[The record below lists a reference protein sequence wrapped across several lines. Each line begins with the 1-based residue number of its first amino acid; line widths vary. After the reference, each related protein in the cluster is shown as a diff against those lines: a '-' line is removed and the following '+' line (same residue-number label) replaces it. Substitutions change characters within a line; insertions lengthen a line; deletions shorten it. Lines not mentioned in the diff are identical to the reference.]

1 MKQSL
6 YVLFLLIL
14 LLVAFWGGARYHQR
28 VAASDTGDARNRQI
42 LHYVDPMNPEHISQ
56 EPGIAPCGMPMEPV
70 YADDSQGSPKATG
83 AVAQGGV
90 RLNLQK
96 QQTIGVQIA
105 EVTRTAATMRIRAL
119 GRIVPDENRV
129 YPLIAATDGW
139 METIQAGTTGSLV
152 SQQQLLAQI
161 RVTNYDFFTW
171 QQRLLTEL
179 GYTNRLGG
187 GAPSTLRAT
196 DQSRRRSTSGAGYE
210 AGLPIPESESRFI
223 RRSATMAR
231 MAAENNS
238 SQSMEE
244 PAADDA
250 GMDRAPETAPEQDG
264 EAHAGHP
271 GHAAPMR
278 GDDMASGSREQNI
291 LLSSQG
297 RQELLNLGVTE
308 QQLQAFAESGDYITH
323 VELRS
328 PVEGFVLARKV
339 ASLQRIDRGVEC
351 FTIADLSRV
360 WVEADVFGDE
370 AMHLQPGT
378 EARVTLPDQNE
389 PSFAIV
395 GETLPR
401 FDAATRA
408 LRVRLELDNPG
419 NLFRPEMFVDV
430 DFLVPMAETNTVPAG
445 AVIDTG
451 RRKTVYVVAEEGLF
465 EPREVLTGWSADDRI
480 EIIEGLKVGEKVVAA
495 GAFLIDSESR
505 MRRAAAKLMEEKT
518 TAPEKAASSQTAP
531 ENQAMPQAGPAAIP
545 SAPSTTAKPS
555 VAPATALAPDKAVKD
570 PVCGMTVDPGSAKA
584 DGLTAEVDGILS
596 FFCSEDCREQFKQN
610 PTQFLDNQAGQHRPM
625 PALEHGGHPHD

>member
-6 YVLFLLIL
+6 YVLSFLIV
-14 LLVAFWGGARYHQR
+14 LLVAFWGGARYNQR
-28 VAASDTGDARNRQI
+28 AAAPETGDARNRQI

-70 YADDSQGSPKATG
+70 YADDPKGGSGTAGATTPG
-83 AVAQGGV
+83 SV

-96 QQTIGVQIA
+96 QQAIGIQIA
-105 EVTRTAATMRIRAL
+105 EVTRASTTRRIRTL
-119 GRIVPDENRV
+119 GRIAPDENRV

-139 METIQAGTTGSLV
+139 MEAILAGATGSLV
-152 SQQQLLAQI
+152 SPQQLLARI
-161 RVTNYDFFTW
+161 RVTNYEFFTW

-187 GAPSTLRAT
+187 GAPSTLKT
-196 DQSRRRSTSGAGYE
+196 MDQGRRRSTSGAGYE

-231 MAAENNS
+231 MAAENKQ

-244 PAADDA
+244 PAADGA
-250 GMDRAPETAPEQDG
+250 GMDQAPETQPGQEG
-264 EAHAGHP
+264 NAHAGHV
-271 GHAAPMR
+271 GHTAPMG
-278 GDDMASGSREQNI
+278 GDGMAGGSREQNI

-297 RQELLNLGVTE
+297 RQELLTLGVTE
-308 QQLQAFAESGDYITH
+308 QQLKAFADSGNYLTH

-328 PVEGFVLARKV
+328 PVEGIVLARKV

-360 WVEADVFGDE
+360 WVEADVYGEE
-370 AMHLQPGT
+370 AMFLQQGM
-378 EARVTLPDQNE
+378 EARVTLPGQAE
-389 PSFAIV
+389 PAVAIV

-430 DFLVPMAETNTVPAG
+430 EFLVPMAEANTVPTG

-451 RRKTVYVVAEEGLF
+451 RQKTVYVVAGEGLF
-465 EPREVLTGWSADDRI
+465 EPREVLTGWSAEDRI
-480 EIIEGLKVGEKVVAA
+480 EIVEGLLPGEKVAAA

-518 TAPEKAASSQTAP
+518 AVMEKASPSQAAP
-531 ENQAMPQAGPAAIP
+531 KNQAPPQAKLA
-545 SAPSTTAKPS
+545 AKPPA
-555 VAPATALAPDKAVKD
+555 APATASAPVAAVKD
-570 PVCGMTVDPGSAKA
+570 PVCGMTVNPESARA
-584 DGLTAEVDGILS
+584 DGLTAEVDGTTY
-596 FFCSEDCREQFKQN
+596 FFCSEDCREQFTQD
-610 PTQFLDNQAGQHRPM
+610 PSQFLGEQAGQPRPM
-625 PALEHGGHPHD
+625 PAPVHGGHPHD